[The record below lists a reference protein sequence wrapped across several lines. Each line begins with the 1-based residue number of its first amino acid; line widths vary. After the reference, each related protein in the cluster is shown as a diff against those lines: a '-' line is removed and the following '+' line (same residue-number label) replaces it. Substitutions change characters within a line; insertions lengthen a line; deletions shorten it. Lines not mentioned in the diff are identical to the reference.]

1 MSVRRSLVLPL
12 VIFLIGGCGG
22 PNETGASTEGG
33 DRVGEYCAY
42 GAVSKAQLEGC
53 VEHVTPATVNGYST
67 NAARYARGQLDAC
80 LADSG
85 PFCTP
90 R

>member
-1 MSVRRSLVLPL
+1 MRRSLAISLIVL
-12 VIFLIGGCGG
+12 LIGGCG
-22 PNETGASTEGG
+22 ASTGVGGGIGGG
-33 DRVGEYCAY
+33 DFVGDYCAY

-53 VEHVTPATVNGYST
+53 VEHVTPATVSGYDT

-85 PFCTP
+85 RFCAP

>member
-1 MSVRRSLVLPL
+1 MLKRRSLALPL
-12 VIFLIGGCGG
+12 VLLLIGGCGG
-22 PNETGASTEGG
+22 SSETGAGTEAGNLVG
-33 DRVGEYCAY
+33 DYCAY

-53 VEHVTPATVNGYST
+53 VEHVTPATVNGYDT
-67 NAARYARGQLDAC
+67 NAARYAEGQLDAC

-85 PFCTP
+85 PFCKP

>member
-1 MSVRRSLVLPL
+1 MLTRRSLALPL

-22 PNETGASTEGG
+22 SNETGAGTDGG
-33 DRVGEYCAY
+33 NLVGDYCAY

-53 VEHVTPATVNGYST
+53 VEHVTPATVTGYST

-85 PFCTP
+85 PFCAA